1 MNSEKLNAEQIL
13 EVASSQW
20 ATAKDIMMLG
30 SVGRNK
36 AYAIRSEIALA
47 LYSDN
52 TKHRNRGLV
61 PMVEVLK
68 YFDIDLNYL
77 KDSMTNLELALNNL
91 NEITES
97 IEISNIDNDF
107 INNEYKEQILSDII
121 NNKKSDLLDEYK
133 ITFKHLN

>member
-1 MNSEKLNAEQIL
+1 MFITINYKGLAHLKLIIERDEKMNSEKLNAEQIL

-52 TKHRNRGLV
+52 NK
-61 PMVEVLK
+61 
-68 YFDIDLNYL
+68 
-77 KDSMTNLELALNNL
+77 
-91 NEITES
+91 
-97 IEISNIDNDF
+97 
-107 INNEYKEQILSDII
+107 QIGRA
-121 NNKKSDLLDEYK
+121 
-133 ITFKHLN
+133 HV

>member
-20 ATAKDIMMLG
+20 ATAKDIMLLG

-52 TKHRNRGLV
+52 KHRNRGLV

-77 KDSMTNLELALNNL
+77 RD
-91 NEITES
+91 
-97 IEISNIDNDF
+97 
-107 INNEYKEQILSDII
+107 ILSLH
-121 NNKKSDLLDEYK
+121 K
-133 ITFKHLN
+133 

>member
-13 EVASSQW
+13 EVASCQW

-36 AYAIRSEIALA
+36 AYAIRSEISLA

-52 TKHRNRGLV
+52 TKLRNIGLV

-68 YFDIDLNYL
+68 YFSIDLNYL
-77 KDSMTNLELALNNL
+77 KDILALH
-91 NEITES
+91 
-97 IEISNIDNDF
+97 
-107 INNEYKEQILSDII
+107 K
-121 NNKKSDLLDEYK
+121 
-133 ITFKHLN
+133 